1 MEPFRFDDGSD
12 PGRDVELEY
21 RHFLAYPR
29 EQVWAG
35 LLDFVTLSR
44 SIPGVERLDP
54 ISDDKCSIVVKVGV
68 PLVTG
73 TYQGTVEII
82 EKRPFDAYRLR
93 GEAKGRLGWV
103 RGEAAFHLIE
113 QGNGTELAAKMAF
126 QAGGM
131 LAGVGQ
137 RLMDGVAKG
146 MIRDFFAAFEREL
159 ESSRTEGKL
168 G

>member
-1 MEPFRFDDGSD
+1 MLRQ
-12 PGRDVELEY
+12 RAELT
-21 RHFLAYPR
+21 
-29 EQVWAG
+29 Q
-35 LLDFVTLSR
+35 
-44 SIPGVERLDP
+44 
-54 ISDDKCSIVVKVGV
+54 
-68 PLVTG
+68 
-73 TYQGTVEII
+73 
-82 EKRPFDAYRLR
+82 
-93 GEAKGRLGWV
+93 
-103 RGEAAFHLIE
+103 
-113 QGNGTELAAKMAF
+113 TELAAKMAF